1 MLAPGAL
8 QPGSTAVGETLLE
21 ADLND
26 EIDNMEGLAATR
38 LKDGSVLITMISDD
52 NFSHVLQRTVLLQF
66 VVKDGRQAKARPQD

>member
-1 MLAPGAL
+1 L
-8 QPGSTAVGETLLE
+8 QPGRTAVGETLLE

-52 NFSHVLQRTVLLQF
+52 NFSHMLQRTVLLQF
-66 VVKDGRQAKARPQD
+66 IVRDGGQAKARPQD